1 VLDGHEDPVTV
12 ADVDWSRFAPV
23 FSVRRP
29 SRLLDGLPEVRDAL
43 AGAAAQTVGG
53 PATAL
58 ADQLAGRSAAE
69 RLDLLVDL
77 VRAESALV
85 LGHPS
90 AAAVE
95 PDRAFVELGFDS
107 LGAVELRRR
116 LAGAT
121 GLVLPATLIF
131 DYPSPAVL
139 ARQLEAWLGTSAR
152 SSGPSGAGTGDDGGG
167 ARYVA
172 AGDMPS
178 GSSLVDLFLHAVRTG
193 GSTAE
198 TARLAAGLAALRP
211 AFTGAS
217 DIKHVPDRVMAARG
231 AASPSIICLPSLIGK
246 SGIGE
251 YARLAYEFQG
261 IREVSII
268 PEPGFIGGEPLPATI
283 GALVSVHAEIIRR
296 SSDGRPFALLGHS
309 SGGMVAHALAT
320 HLEAVGCAPA
330 ALVLIDTVD
339 PGAPQSE
346 DRWPALLA
354 GALSNVT
361 GETGDDAWL
370 TAMLHY
376 FSLGWTDLD
385 QAGIPTLELRAAEA
399 IAGSRQGDSTGN
411 PPWPFSGNVTVMDVP
426 GDHFTMLGAQ
436 ATTTAQAVNQW
447 LTELQESGSI
457 TDAGPDHRR

>member
-1 VLDGHEDPVTV
+1 VFAAAFDQACGRLEAELRLPVAEVVL
-12 ADVDWSRFAPV
+12 
-23 FSVRRP
+23 
-29 SRLLDGLPEVRDAL
+29 
-43 AGAAAQTVGG
+43 GAADDPRANQTIFAQPGLFAVQAGLVALLRASGITPGAVTGHSVG
-53 PATAL
+53 
-58 ADQLAGRSAAE
+58 E
-69 RLDLLVDL
+69 I
-77 VRAESALV
+77 
-85 LGHPS
+85 
-90 AAAVE
+90 AAACTAGVLSLE
-95 PDRAFVELGFDS
+95 DACRLVAARARLMQALPTD
-107 LGAVELRRR
+107 GAMCAIAASEQEV
-116 LAGAT
+116 A
-121 GLVLPATLIF
+121 
-131 DYPSPAVL
+131 AVINDI
-139 ARQLEAWLGTSAR
+139 AASD
-152 SSGPSGAGTGDDGGG
+152 SGAGQVS
-167 ARYVA
+167 VA
-172 AGDMPS
+172 AVNGPAAVVASGDAGAVNAVAS

-211 AFTGAS
+211 AFTGVS
-217 DIKHVPDRVMAARG
+217 DIKNAPDRVMAAWG

-320 HLEAVGCAPA
+320 HLEAAGCAPS

-339 PGAPQSE
+339 PGARQSE

-399 IAGSRQGDSTGN
+399 IAGSRHGDSTGN
-411 PPWPFSGNVTVMDVP
+411 PPWPFSDNVTVMDVP

-436 ATTTAQAVNQW
+436 AKTTAQAVNQW
-447 LTELQESGSI
+447 LTELQGSVSI
-457 TDAGPDHRR
+457 TDDRAGQPPRP